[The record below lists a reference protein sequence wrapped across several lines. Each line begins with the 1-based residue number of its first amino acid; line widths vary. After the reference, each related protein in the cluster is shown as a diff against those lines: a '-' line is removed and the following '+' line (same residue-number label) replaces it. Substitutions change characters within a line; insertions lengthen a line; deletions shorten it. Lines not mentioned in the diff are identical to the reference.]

1 MGLQVEIWCGLELWP
16 SKMKEFL
23 EYMQAESSSFSVGP
37 REQLFQSSPNDY
49 SVEQGLSACHLEE
62 TCEMQEDK

>member
-1 MGLQVEIWCGLELWP
+1 
-16 SKMKEFL
+16 MKEFL
-23 EYMQAESSSFSVGP
+23 EYMQPESSSFRVGP